1 MRALAVVLALLAG
14 CRDEERSAPPPQAP
28 RSLADYLTTIAGTDE
43 ASRTL
48 EVAAWKLDE
57 ATWNRTVVAT
67 YRGAHAD
74 YLRAFDA
81 RSAALVAA
89 LANRGAITTRAH
101 FAGDPKLTLGQA
113 QTRWALPVQ
122 YPSELA
128 ELDGVAIDA
137 VFVRDGDRWR
147 AISGLE
153 HVIRGRAHTIDPACA
168 LHLQAAR
175 LGRCAEVGWV
185 IAEAALLGDRAR
197 LAHACSLAANLCPR

>member
-1 MRALAVVLALLAG
+1 MRAAIAVVALLLAG
-14 CRDEERSAPPPQAP
+14 CRDQEPQPPPAP
-28 RSLADYLTTIAGTDE
+28 RSLADYLTSIAGTDE
-43 ASRTL
+43 ANRTL

-57 ATWNRTVVAT
+57 AAWNRIVVAT

-74 YLRAFDA
+74 YLRVFDA
-81 RSAALVAA
+81 RSPGLVAA
-89 LANRGAITTRAH
+89 LASRGAIATRAH

-122 YPSELA
+122 YPSEVA
-128 ELDGVAIDA
+128 ELDGVALDA

-153 HVIRGRAHTIDPACA
+153 HVIRGRAETIDPTCA
-168 LHLQAAR
+168 VHLEAAR
-175 LGRCAEVGWV
+175 TGRCAEVGWV
-185 IAEAALLGDRAR
+185 LAEAALLGDRAR